1 MSFSF
6 INFEKPLYNSSGVYT
21 SEMLQE
27 NSENHG
33 NAFFYIKLRHI
44 FGTESLGN

>member
-1 MSFSF
+1 MHNILQVCKSNFSV
-6 INFEKPLYNSSGVYT
+6 IHFENPLYISSEIYT

-33 NAFFYIKLRHI
+33 NAFFHTK
-44 FGTESLGN
+44 